1 MATVN
6 KTSIR
11 EEITRL
17 KNDFDHLCN
26 DGKVSAEMRVVMNSL
41 LMVVELILAVF
52 LEKKT
57 RKNSKNSSIPSS
69 QTEKDE
75 TAKVDHRTKGRGKK
89 VFGEVKT
96 PPAEARWLQFT
107 AKAGYVDKV
116 DYHSPSIL
124 NSSSAT

>member
-57 RKNSKNSSIPSS
+57 RKKRVLQRLNKN
-69 QTEKDE
+69 TVN
-75 TAKVDHRTKGRGKK
+75 T
-89 VFGEVKT
+89 VK
-96 PPAEARWLQFT
+96 
-107 AKAGYVDKV
+107 
-116 DYHSPSIL
+116 
-124 NSSSAT
+124 